1 MPRALPDP
9 LLSGLG
15 DLLAARIG
23 LHFPKERWRDLERG
37 VAAAAS
43 AFDMPDAEACA
54 HWLLSAPLT
63 HNQIEILASH
73 LTVGE
78 TYFFREKRS
87 FEVIEERVFPELLR
101 ARERT
106 ERRLRIWSAGCC
118 TGEEPYSIAMLLDRL
133 IPRPEEWNVTILATD
148 INPEFLR
155 KAAEGVYGEWSFR
168 DTPAW
173 LRERYF
179 QRKRAGCFEIDERLR
194 RRVTFSFLNLA
205 DDVYPSLTNNT
216 NAMDV
221 IFCRNVLMYF
231 TAARARKV
239 IENLY
244 RSLVDGGWL
253 IVSPTET
260 STSLFSRFTA
270 VRFPGVVL
278 YRKLAG
284 AAPRMVV
291 AGYPAPMF
299 GAQPENLKPPEPA
312 IFPWPVVADAAG
324 SIPLDAAPS
333 ESGRPAADPG
343 EALASKQGD
352 PREAP
357 ALMARACANQG
368 KLTEAVEWCERAIA
382 ADKLNPANQY
392 LFAAIQQELGQSNAA
407 TQSLK
412 RALYLDP
419 DFVLAHFALGNLRLA
434 QGRHREAERHFDNA
448 LTLLRACPADAVLPE
463 SDGLSAGRLVEI
475 IAAVQ
480 ASLPRAPKE
489 AA

>member
-1 MPRALPDP
+1 MRPTLPDH
-9 LLSGLG
+9 LLSRLS

-23 LHFPKERWRDLERG
+23 LHFPKERWGDLERG
-37 VAAAAS
+37 VNAAAP
-43 AFDMPDAEACA
+43 AFGMPDAESCVRR
-54 HWLLSAPLT
+54 LLSSPLT
-63 HNQIEILASH
+63 HREIEVLASH

-87 FEVIEERVFPELLR
+87 FEVLGERIFPELLR
-101 ARERT
+101 AREHT

-133 IPRPEEWNVTILATD
+133 IPHPKEWNVTILATD

-155 KAAEGVYGEWSFR
+155 KAAEGVYGDWSFR

-173 LRERYF
+173 VRERYF
-179 QRKRAGCFEIDERLR
+179 KSRKNARFEIDERLR

-205 DDVYPSLTNNT
+205 DDSYPSLTSNT

-231 TAARARKV
+231 TAARAKKV
-239 IENLY
+239 IKNLC

-260 STSLFSRFTA
+260 STSLFSGFTA
-270 VRFPGVVL
+270 VEFPGVVL

-291 AGYPAPMF
+291 TGYPAPVF
-299 GAQPENLKPPEPA
+299 GAQPENLKPPAPA
-312 IFPWPVVADAAG
+312 IFPGPVVAEVTGAVPANAA
-324 SIPLDAAPS
+324 
-333 ESGRPAADPG
+333 EPG
-343 EALASKQGD
+343 EALATKQND
-352 PREAP
+352 SREAP
-357 ALMARACANQG
+357 ALMARACANLG
-368 KLTEAVEWCERAIA
+368 RLAEAVEWCEQAIA
-382 ADKLNPANQY
+382 ADKLNPAYQY
-392 LFAAIQQELGQSNAA
+392 LFATIQQEQGQNDAA
-407 TQSLK
+407 AQSLT

-434 QGRHREAERHFDNA
+434 QGRRREAELHFDTA
-448 LTLLRACPADAVLPE
+448 LALLHAHPHDEPLPE
-463 SDGLSAGRLVEI
+463 SEGLTAGRLTEI
-475 IAAVQ
+475 ITSVR
-480 ASLPRAPKE
+480 ASLPRA
-489 AA
+489 AAGA